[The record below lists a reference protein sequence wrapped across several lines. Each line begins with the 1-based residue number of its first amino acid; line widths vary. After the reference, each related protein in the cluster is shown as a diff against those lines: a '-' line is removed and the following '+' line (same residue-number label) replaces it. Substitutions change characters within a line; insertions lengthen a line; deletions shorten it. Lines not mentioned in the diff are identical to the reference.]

1 MVGIDDW
8 AWRKGYGSYGTIII
22 DLERHE
28 VLDVM
33 QDRTADGTANW
44 FRNHPEVEVVSRDR
58 CGLYAKGA
66 REGAPQAKQCAD
78 RFHILQN
85 LRQAVENQLN
95 HLWNQGQEITTEEG
109 DNGPAQ
115 VVRGALRAAKF
126 SLVKRLQ
133 AEGANATEIWR
144 RTGVGMRAISQW
156 MNLEALPERK
166 RMAPRRNNPALF
178 HEQLKAAWDAGRT
191 HGRRLHAEIKDLGY
205 TGSFSHLARYLSMWR
220 NTGNVPPAADMMI
233 PESVPVFPSGPAV
246 PPIQGAALC
255 MKPHGMLT
263 ARQAQTVEFYKRSS
277 EAFAKMRALAA
288 SFRGIL
294 RGRDATK
301 LDRWLNKAQ
310 ETGFTHIRKFVK
322 TVRRDIDAI
331 RNAITEPWSNGPV
344 EAHINKLKTLKRAM
358 YGRCGTEL
366 LRARMIPL

>member
-1 MVGIDDW
+1 
-8 AWRKGYGSYGTIII
+8 
-22 DLERHE
+22 
-28 VLDVM
+28 M
-33 QDRTADGTANW
+33 QDRTADGTASW
-44 FRNHPEVEVVSRDR
+44 FRNHPEAEVVSRDR